1 MSSTPFT
8 ISGVR
13 DSAAVIAVSD
23 SGIGFRRSL
32 EPTQAKR
39 YGDRWRDGTA
49 LEAALIQGVSRF
61 RDPGRG
67 QGLAGIKRYLQ
78 RWQGKISARSGA
90 SGSPVGGGT
99 LRMRSLEEFIG
110 ASAGQHDLALV
121 GQAPHDLEHFLLLG
135 LDLRKAHRPARL
147 EVLAQRLGRAG

>member
-1 MSSTPFT
+1 M
-8 ISGVR
+8 
-13 DSAAVIAVSD
+13 

-78 RWQGKISARSGA
+78 RWQGKISVRSGTA
-90 SGSPVGGGT
+90 RIAIVPAWDDDVPLVEDLSFFPGAQLQVTIPAQEAGT
-99 LRMRSLEEFIG
+99 T
-110 ASAGQHDLALV
+110 
-121 GQAPHDLEHFLLLG
+121 
-135 LDLRKAHRPARL
+135 
-147 EVLAQRLGRAG
+147 